1 MPSAKEHLNVWN
13 DVCDWPSAGDERP
26 AEAEIF
32 PPVSRKSRTLWP
44 GWCLL
49 VLIAGLALICG
60 AAAFIGAVPTR
71 IYGHDIF
78 IYLGNGWRILNDQR
92 PHVDF
97 TSPWGPV
104 GFLISA
110 LGLMISRH
118 SADGIGYGSA
128 ILAVIVGGWC
138 FVLGN
143 NRLASLPRVILS
155 LFLAA
160 LVSAPYSLGISPFV
174 SSHAMIYNRYGY
186 GLLGLILLECF
197 KAPGDE
203 KSNRRDVLFGGIST
217 GALLGLELFLKAS
230 YFFVGVALLGA
241 FALLLRSLSRRRI
254 LAIIFG
260 FLLVSLCVLAY
271 LHFDLAAVVR
281 DLWMAASAR
290 AEELRSPIKVARAHP
305 KVLISALVFSIAS
318 AICLRNSG
326 SEWRGLKLPVL
337 ATFMF
342 CADVAIISTNAQ
354 ATGFPVCA
362 VFVILVANEII
373 ETAGTML
380 RARSRSWLAACT
392 AALCLGGL
400 LFVRQFSKDLAGLV
414 YGAWQKEK
422 PSTPEALLH
431 FTSPNLKPLLLYE
444 SDDNPPS
451 EGRMFTSYVNDG
463 VALLERET
471 RPDEMVL
478 TIDLTNPFPY
488 AMERHPPRGGH
499 AAPTYHYNINDRY
512 RPSDEWFF
520 GDADIVM
527 VPKRASSGDYR
538 GADFYKA
545 YEPGLKQ
552 RFDLAAEDDR
562 FWMYRRK
569 R

>member
-1 MPSAKEHLNVWN
+1 MPSVKEHLNVWN
-13 DVCDWPSAGDERP
+13 DVDDWPSAGDERS
-26 AEAEIF
+26 AEAEIVS
-32 PPVSRKSRTLWP
+32 PVARELRTLRP
-44 GWCLL
+44 SWCLL

-78 IYLGNGWRILNDQR
+78 IYLGNGWRILNGQR

-97 TSPWGPV
+97 TCPWGPV

-128 ILAVIVGGWC
+128 ILAVIVGAWC

-143 NRLASLPRVILS
+143 SRLASLPRVILS
-155 LFLAA
+155 LFLVA
-160 LVSAPYSLGISPFV
+160 LVSAPYSLGVSPFA

-186 GLLGLILLECF
+186 GLLGLILLESF

-203 KSNRRDVLFGGIST
+203 KSNRREVLFGGIST
-217 GALLGLELFLKAS
+217 GALLALELFLKAS
-230 YFFVGVALLGA
+230 YFFVGVALIGA
-241 FALLLRSLSRRRI
+241 FASLIRNLSRRRI
-254 LAIIFG
+254 IAIISG
-260 FLLVSLCVLAY
+260 FLVVSLCVLAY

-281 DLWMAASAR
+281 DLWMAAAAR
-290 AEELRSPIKVARAHP
+290 AEEPRSPIKIARHHP
-305 KVLISALVFSIAS
+305 KVLISALVFGIAS
-318 AICLRNSG
+318 AICLRNSA
-326 SEWRGLKLPVL
+326 SEWRGLKLPAF

-342 CADVAIISTNAQ
+342 CADVVILSTNAQ

-362 VFVILVANEII
+362 IFVILVANEMM
-373 ETAGTML
+373 EAARTMPQ
-380 RARSRSWLAACT
+380 ARSRSWLVACT
-392 AALCLGGL
+392 AGLCLGGL
-400 LFVRQFSKDLAGLV
+400 LFLPQFTRDLAGLA

-463 VALLERET
+463 IALLEHET
-471 RPDEMVL
+471 HPDDMVL
-478 TIDLTNPFPY
+478 TMDLTNPFPY
-488 AMERHPPRGGH
+488 AMERRPPRGGH
-499 AAPTYHYNINDRY
+499 AAPTYHYNITDRY

-527 VPKRASSGDYR
+527 VPKRASSGDNHSV
-538 GADFYKA
+538 DFYKA